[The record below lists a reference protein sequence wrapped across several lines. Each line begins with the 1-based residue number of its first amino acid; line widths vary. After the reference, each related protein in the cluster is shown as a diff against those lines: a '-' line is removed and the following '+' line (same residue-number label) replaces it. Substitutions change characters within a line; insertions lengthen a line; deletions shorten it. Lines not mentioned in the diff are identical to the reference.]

1 MEMVRLLLCSF
12 ALLLMSFAC
21 NSDAGDVTYDGR
33 SLIINGERKVLFSG
47 SIHYPRSAPEVNC
60 IAFLSIILLFNFI
73 SKFYYNTNSGLLACS
88 VLIVLGRQVYRA
100 ASSRFKFVFS
110 FSFSTF
116 FQILFIQAKKSPYN
130 IKKQKDSFY
139 IFDKKPKEIF
149 VKAKKMGIS
158 FLSLI
163 EKTLS

>member
-12 ALLLMSFAC
+12 ALLLMSFAG

-47 SIHYPRSAPEVNC
+47 SIHYPRSTPEVNC
-60 IAFLSIILLFNFI
+60 IAFLPIIILFNFI
-73 SKFYYNTNSGLLACS
+73 LKFYYNTNAGFLACS
-88 VLIVLGRQVYRA
+88 VLIMLGRQVYRA

-116 FQILFIQAKKSPYN
+116 FSN
-130 IKKQKDSFY
+130 TFY
-139 IFDKKPKEIF
+139 SSQEE
-149 VKAKKMGIS
+149 
-158 FLSLI
+158 SL
-163 EKTLS
+163 